1 MAEHKA
7 AADVTVV
14 PRGEEKS
21 GFARWIEKNGLI
33 VLVGLILISAVIV
46 VQSQMSQAATADEKA
61 QWAALTEAMSGDAQS
76 VPGLAGA
83 STEGLTFKQVNRACR
98 GRRLTPKMRAK
109 VQRAVAAAVGEP
121 VELGQLFDY
130 R

>member
-1 MAEHKA
+1 VSDRVLDHGEQPLATLLAE
-7 AADVTVV
+7 
-14 PRGEEKS
+14 RGLTAKD
-21 GFARWIEKNGLI
+21 
-33 VLVGLILISAVIV
+33 LVA
-46 VQSQMSQAATADEKA
+46 
-61 QWAALTEAMSGDAQS
+61 
-76 VPGLAGA
+76 A